1 MTCLENSLVVLGDVA
16 TRPRC
21 AESSPA
27 DCPRRLGPRRRWVRR
42 HSSDS
47 EASQLFAVHVAERT
61 QEIAAGRHRP
71 EKIIAASQLGSKAFS
86 DLLYDRKSHP
96 GPSNRCPRPNS
107 DPLFLRA
114 VGQRATA
121 PHTELQHVCTRRS
134 RARPPELRERHA
146 LSTMPCGRCYGSVG
160 CVSRSGSNARSSAGL
175 CARAYHT
182 RATPAA
188 AMAAPLRQRA
198 RGSPRRH
205 VGGPRQLPLAAGSRL
220 AAPPILRRLPAI
232 LADPTYL
239 PAARPPDRCRASHH
253 APRRPCTPF
262 PPALLTLSRS
272 RRRCMPRESR
282 PRATAGARP
291 LGLRLASRLRGA
303 RTAPLGISRF

>member
-1 MTCLENSLVVLGDVA
+1 M
-16 TRPRC
+16 
-21 AESSPA
+21 
-27 DCPRRLGPRRRWVRR
+27 
-42 HSSDS
+42 
-47 EASQLFAVHVAERT
+47 HVAERT
-61 QEIAAGRHRP
+61 QEIAAGRQRA

-107 DPLFLRA
+107 EPLFLRA

-175 CARAYHT
+175 CARAYCT
-182 RATPAA
+182 RATPAQA
-188 AMAAPLRQRA
+188 AMAAPLRRRA

-205 VGGPRQLPLAAGSRL
+205 VGGRGNCRWPPGAAWPPRRFCDACRRGFSPPACSEAARSLPSVASC
-220 AAPPILRRLPAI
+220 AAPPVRAVPAGS
-232 LADPTYL
+232 ADL
-239 PAARPPDRCRASHH
+239 VA
-253 APRRPCTPF
+253 F
-262 PPALLTLSRS
+262 PPQVHASRIAAAGHGRRATSRS
-272 RRRCMPRESR
+272 
-282 PRATAGARP
+282 
-291 LGLRLASRLRGA
+291 ASRLSAEGCA